1 MDGVLSSLIISLS
14 SPSIIFV
21 VPFCTFSHLSFF
33 FFKWTTELYTRIQC
47 PVHNTV
53 QRMQSVTL
61 SLPLLLFST
70 PLLTCMWIFQHPFCH
85 SITTGAHTELFVL
98 CFWAASLQFLGPKA
112 FLTITC
118 LMSIAHWTYLNK
130 ADTTISL
137 PISIIA
143 FRLLWSPA
151 PERMWFF
158 KNFPFVLIKWSSY
171 TFLL

>member
-1 MDGVLSSLIISLS
+1 MHYSYLSFCGFGSQSLVLDMFLFFFFFFQDSYLV
-14 SPSIIFV
+14 PSIFFSWKYAFTVIKSPPSLPFGKPNGRCSFIPHYKPFQSFNHFCGSFLYFLPFV
-21 VPFCTFSHLSFF
+21 FFF

-98 CFWAASLQFLGPKA
+98 CF
-112 FLTITC
+112 
-118 LMSIAHWTYLNK
+118 
-130 ADTTISL
+130 
-137 PISIIA
+137 
-143 FRLLWSPA
+143 
-151 PERMWFF
+151 
-158 KNFPFVLIKWSSY
+158 
-171 TFLL
+171 